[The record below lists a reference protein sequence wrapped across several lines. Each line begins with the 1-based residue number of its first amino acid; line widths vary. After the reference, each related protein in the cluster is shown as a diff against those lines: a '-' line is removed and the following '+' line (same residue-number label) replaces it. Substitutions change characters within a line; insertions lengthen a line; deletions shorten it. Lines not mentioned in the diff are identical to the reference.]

1 MDVREKLVEILKQA
15 PFEGKVLDEWWW
27 EEKIKRIADHL
38 IANGVTVQ
46 EWVSV
51 KDRLPVE
58 CPVCGHKNNTP
69 QTNADRI
76 RAMSDE
82 ELAKLIV
89 KHKPLYSWCKGVR
102 EIWMKPNVTKVQAW
116 LEWLQQPA
124 EED

>member
-1 MDVREKLVEILKQA
+1 MDVREKLIEILKQA

-58 CPVCGHKNNTP
+58 CPVCGHKNNTT

-76 RAMSDE
+76 RTMSDE

-89 KHKPLYSWCKGVR
+89 KHKPLYSWCKGVM

-124 EED
+124 E